1 MTKRIAFVATSY
13 IKNYDGISVY
23 TENLLLEFLKKIQNQ
38 DIIVDIYTGSSVLE
52 LLVGRISAENL
63 LNKNINVKAVN
74 DKNNIYIINHNMMF
88 MGDRNKFISEY
99 IKLYSNE

>member
-1 MTKRIAFVATSY
+1 MTKKIAFVATSY

-63 LNKNINVKAVN
+63 LNKNINV
-74 DKNNIYIINHNMMF
+74 
-88 MGDRNKFISEY
+88 
-99 IKLYSNE
+99 

>member
-1 MTKRIAFVATSY
+1 MTKKIAFVATSY

-74 DKNNIYIINHNMMF
+74 DK
-88 MGDRNKFISEY
+88 KFLVKI
-99 IKLYSNE
+99 LD